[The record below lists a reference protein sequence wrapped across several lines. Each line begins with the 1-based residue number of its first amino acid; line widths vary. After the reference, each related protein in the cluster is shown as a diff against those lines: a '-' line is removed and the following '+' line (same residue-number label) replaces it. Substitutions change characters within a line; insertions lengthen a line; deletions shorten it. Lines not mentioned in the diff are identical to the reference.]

1 MKTIFLALLL
11 AAGLPVLATAQR
23 STMPGVVVNENG
35 TSTTLRVVKLDVSVR
50 ITGTLAV
57 TTMDMTV
64 HNLFPR
70 ILEGEFEFPITE
82 GQTISRFALDINGH
96 VRDGVVVPKEKAR
109 ATFETIIKRKIDPAL
124 MEWTRGNTFR
134 SRIYPLP
141 ANGTRRIV
149 IAYEQQLRAS
159 SDGYLYSLPFAFT
172 DTVQA
177 FSFVMD
183 VAAFGTRPVLSGS
196 DWKNVD
202 FTPNGRTYHAETHL
216 KNAVIDRLFQCL
228 IPVRSGTTFTAV
240 NDFDGQKYFATF
252 LGIPSQRTR
261 RSAPSRITLAW
272 DASLSGTKRDIDKEL
287 NVLDNFFRLYPNV
300 EVTLAPFAISTL
312 PAQKFRVTSGNWS
325 ALRTVLRSTVYDGG
339 TQFAIAPL
347 ARGGTDLYLLF
358 SDGISTF
365 GAAATPPSD
374 AEVITIASSTTA
386 NHALLSDIARRSGG
400 SYLNLAEGTI
410 DDAVDLLAYRPVRLA
425 SVRIEQGD
433 VDGLYPVGGQVTNDM
448 VTIGGI
454 LKSDEAVIELQF
466 ESGPG
471 TARLERVRIS
481 GREDFDSGTTVARL
495 WAHSELDRYG
505 ADPVRNEAAITAIGQ
520 RFGIVTQGTS
530 LIVLELL
537 EDYVRFN
544 IEPPASE
551 PALLAQW
558 AERRKGIRNDSLRRR
573 SLHKEEILAL
583 WDQRKQ
589 WYDRV
594 IDPYLPVTVAPHID
608 TAMITIRST
617 TDSTGAVNGNV
628 HGLITTWNGEPVS
641 GATVR
646 ILGSKRGA
654 ISRGN
659 GTFAIAN
666 MPAGSYQV
674 LVTAIGQDSI
684 TSNIDVLVG
693 HDYAINVRVPEMDP
707 RRRPLPGQY
716 LKGNSFNIRGGR
728 SIVVNGDGFNIRG
741 SRTTETQV
749 LVDGLTVTEQS
760 TDGLGSSDTTISAGM
775 PIPLATEVVQAQT
788 GGFGAEYGN
797 AIDGVVNTAIPAKAT
812 DSRSNAIARRY
823 SEVSGVGLS
832 GKGSTVKGS
841 PVTTTPGD
849 SKKERATSGSIMLI
863 DSDSST
869 SYLSAMKNAK
879 PADAYRVYLT
889 LRPQYEN
896 SPQFYLDAADILRSK
911 GRMDEALR
919 VLSNIAELKAED
931 HEQLRVLASRLLQ
944 LGHADLAVLMYEDVL
959 RIRGE
964 EPQSYRDLGLALA
977 AAKRYPDAIRYL
989 YAVVDRPWDN
999 RFPEVELIALN
1010 ELNHLVAKNGL
1021 SVDTT
1026 VVDPR
1031 FIGSM
1036 PVDVRIVLAW
1046 DADNTDVDMWV
1057 TDPSGEKCFYGHRET
1072 SIGGRI
1078 SRDLTGGYGPEEFLL
1093 KNAAKGAYKV
1103 QANYYSNSRQRASG
1117 PATIQLEL
1125 YTHYG
1130 KPNETKKTI
1139 TLPLNSNKQTLDIG
1153 TLMME

>member
-1 MKTIFLALLL
+1 MNTIFLALLL
-11 AAGLPVLATAQR
+11 AASLPALAMAQR
-23 STMPGVVVNENG
+23 PTMPGVVVNENG

-64 HNLFPR
+64 HNPFPR
-70 ILEGEFEFPITE
+70 VLEGEFEFPITE

-109 ATFETIIKRKIDPAL
+109 ATFETIIKRKVDPAL

-149 IAYEQQLRAS
+149 VAYEQQLRAS

-216 KNAVIDRLFQCL
+216 KDAVIDRLFQCL
-228 IPVRSGTTFTAV
+228 IPVTSGRTFTAV

-261 RSAPSRITLAW
+261 RNAPGRITLAW
-272 DASLSGTKRDIDKEL
+272 DASLSGMKRDIDKEL
-287 NVLDNFFRLYPNV
+287 NVLDNLFRLYPNV
-300 EVTLAPFAISTL
+300 DVTLAPFAISAL
-312 PAQKFRVTSGNWS
+312 PVQKFRITSGNWS
-325 ALRTVLRSTVYDGG
+325 ALRTALRSMVYDGG

-358 SDGISTF
+358 TDGITTF
-365 GAAATPPSD
+365 GAAAAPPSD
-374 AEVITIASSTTA
+374 AEVITIASSATA
-386 NHALLSDIARRSGG
+386 NHALMSDIARRSGG

-425 SVRIEQGD
+425 SVRVEQGD

-448 VTIGGI
+448 ITVGGI
-454 LKSDEAVIELQF
+454 MKSDEAVIELQF

-471 TARLERVRIS
+471 TTRLERVRIS
-481 GREDFDSGTTVARL
+481 GREDFDSGTAIARL
-495 WAHSELDRYG
+495 WAHNELDRYG
-505 ADPVRNEAAITAIGQ
+505 ADPVRNEAAITSIGQ

-544 IEPPASE
+544 IAPPANEST
-551 PALLAQW
+551 LLAQW
-558 AERRKGIRNDSLRRR
+558 TERRKGIVDDSVRRR
-573 SLHKEEILAL
+573 SLHKEEMLAL
-583 WDQRKQ
+583 WNQRKE

-594 IDPYLPVTVAPHID
+594 FEPYMPPVANIPMR
-608 TAMITIRST
+608 AS
-617 TDSTGAVNGNV
+617 DSTAFTFKTPVPLRNRNGNTGTV
-628 HGLITTWNGEPVS
+628 RGLVTGTDGKPVA

-646 ILGSKRGA
+646 ILGTTRGGLTR
-654 ISRGN
+654 SN
-659 GTFAIAN
+659 GTYYITGVPAGAHTVRIN
-666 MPAGSYQV
+666 MPASGMMRDTVSTSLTVLSGHEQTIDARFQRRTIDFYEALGSADVQEG
-674 LVTAIGQDSI
+674 TASRQKMGRFKNFS
-684 TSNIDVLVG
+684 G
-693 HDYAINVRVPEMDP
+693 GFNVRRSRTADIQVRTQAVEMTNEVDYMAVGSGNAVPAPAVHAEESVP
-707 RRRPLPGQY
+707 ALTTPLPA
-716 LKGNSFNIRGGR
+716 SAPE
-728 SIVVNGDGFNIRG
+728 
-741 SRTTETQV
+741 TTDA
-749 LVDGLTVTEQS
+749 L
-760 TDGLGSSDTTISAGM
+760 M
-775 PIPLATEVVQAQT
+775 
-788 GGFGAEYGN
+788 
-797 AIDGVVNTAIPAKAT
+797 PAKPASKR
-812 DSRSNAIARRY
+812 DAEAERRNGKDL
-823 SEVSGVGLS
+823 SAHDDKTQANDVSAKA
-832 GKGSTVKGS
+832 GK
-841 PVTTTPGD
+841 
-849 SKKERATSGSIMLI
+849 IMLI

-869 SYLSAMKNAK
+869 SYLAAMKNAK

-896 SPQFYLDAADILRSK
+896 SPQFYLDAADILRAK
-911 GRMDEALR
+911 GRLDEALR

-977 AAKRYPDAIRYL
+977 AAKRYPEAIGYL
-989 YAVVDRPWDN
+989 YAVVDRTWDN
-999 RFPEVELIALN
+999 RFPEIEMIALN
-1010 ELNHLVAKNGL
+1010 ELNHLIVKNGL

-1031 FIGSM
+1031 FVGNM

-1093 KNAAKGAYKV
+1093 KNAAKGVYKV
-1103 QANYYSNSRQRASG
+1103 QANYFSNSRQRASG

-1139 TLPLNSNKQTLDIG
+1139 TLPLSSNKQTLDIG

>member
-11 AAGLPVLATAQR
+11 AASLPVLATAQR

-64 HNLFPR
+64 HNPFPR

-109 ATFETIIKRKIDPAL
+109 ATFETIIKRKVDPAL

-172 DTVQA
+172 DTVRT

-216 KNAVIDRLFQCL
+216 ENAVIDRLFQCL
-228 IPVRSGTTFTAV
+228 IPVTSGKTFTAV
-240 NDFDGQKYFATF
+240 NDFDGRKYFATF

-261 RSAPSRITLAW
+261 RIAPSRITLAW
-272 DASLSGTKRDIDKEL
+272 DASLSGMKRDIDKEL

-300 EVTLAPFAISTL
+300 DVTLAPFAIGAL
-312 PAQKFRVTSGNWS
+312 PVQKFRITSGNWS
-325 ALRTVLRSTVYDGG
+325 ALRTALRSMVYDGG

-365 GAAATPPSD
+365 GAASAPPGD

-386 NHALLSDIARRSGG
+386 NHASLSDIARRSGG

-410 DDAVDLLAYRPVRLA
+410 DDAVDLLAYRPIRLA
-425 SVRIEQGD
+425 SVRVEQGD

-448 VTIGGI
+448 ITVGGI

-471 TARLERVRIS
+471 TARLERIRIS

-537 EDYVRFN
+537 DDYVRFN
-544 IEPPASE
+544 IAPPASE

-558 AERRKGIRNDSLRRR
+558 TERRKGIVDDSVRRR
-573 SLHKEEILAL
+573 SLHKEEMLAL
-583 WDQRKQ
+583 WNQRRQ
-589 WYDRV
+589 WYDKV
-594 IDPYLPVTVAPHID
+594 FEPYVPPVAHIP
-608 TAMITIRST
+608 MREP
-617 TDSTGAVNGNV
+617 DSTAFTFKTPVPLKTRNGTTGILR
-628 HGLITTWNGEPVS
+628 GLVTGTDGKPVS

-646 ILGSKRGA
+646 ILGTTRGGLT
-654 ISRGN
+654 RNN
-659 GTFAIAN
+659 GTYYITNVPAGDYTVRIN
-666 MPAGSYQV
+666 MPVNGVVRDTVSTNLTV
-674 LVTAIGQDSI
+674 LPGHEQTVDARFRRGVIDFYE
-684 TSNIDVLVG
+684 SNG
-693 HDYAINVRVPEMDP
+693 AMD
-707 RRRPLPGQY
+707 RERPLPAASA
-716 LKGNSFNIRGGR
+716 KGN
-728 SIVVNGDGFNIRG
+728 GFNIRG
-741 SRTTETQV
+741 SRASGTVVRTQAVEITDQLSDGFAAGSGNAAAPVVEAEVSLRADDVTLTETARA
-749 LVDGLTVTEQS
+749 LTTPLPAAPE
-760 TDGLGSSDTTISAGM
+760 SSDALM
-775 PIPLATEVVQAQT
+775 
-788 GGFGAEYGN
+788 
-797 AIDGVVNTAIPAKAT
+797 PAKSSRNREGTT
-812 DSRSNAIARRY
+812 DR
-823 SEVSGVGLS
+823 L
-832 GKGSTVKGS
+832 
-841 PVTTTPGD
+841 
-849 SKKERATSGSIMLI
+849 KKEATAATTSGRIMLI
-863 DSDSST
+863 DSDSTT
-869 SYLSAMKNAK
+869 SYLSAMKAAK
-879 PADAYRVYLT
+879 PADAYRIYLT

-911 GRMDEALR
+911 GRLDEALR
-919 VLSNIAELKAED
+919 VISNIAELKAED

-999 RFPEVELIALN
+999 RFPEVEMIALN

-1031 FIGSM
+1031 FIGNM

-1072 SIGGRI
+1072 TIGGRI

-1103 QANYYSNSRQRASG
+1103 QANYYGNSRQRASG

-1139 TLPLNSNKQTLDIG
+1139 TLPLTGNRQTLDIG

>member
-1 MKTIFLALLL
+1 MNTIFLALLL
-11 AAGLPVLATAQR
+11 AASLPFIAVAQR

-35 TSTTLRVVKLDVSVR
+35 TSTTLRIVKLDVSVR

-64 HNLFPR
+64 HNPFPR

-159 SDGYLYSLPFAFT
+159 SDGYLYSLPFSFT

-228 IPVRSGTTFTAV
+228 IPVTSGKTFTAV

-252 LGIPSQRTR
+252 LGIPSQRAR

-272 DASLSGTKRDIDKEL
+272 DASLSGMKRDIDKEL
-287 NVLDNFFRLYPNV
+287 NVLDNLFRLYPNID
-300 EVTLAPFAISTL
+300 VTLAPFAINAL
-312 PAQKFRVTSGNWS
+312 PVQKFRITSGNWS
-325 ALRTVLRSTVYDGG
+325 ALRTALRAMIYDGG

-358 SDGISTF
+358 SDGITTF
-365 GAAATPPSD
+365 GVAAAPPSD
-374 AEVITIASSTTA
+374 AEVITVASSTTA
-386 NHALLSDIARRSGG
+386 NHALLSDVARRSGG

-425 SVRIEQGD
+425 SVRVEQGD
-433 VDGLYPVGGQVTNDM
+433 VDGLYPMGGQVTNDM
-448 VTIGGI
+448 ITVGGI
-454 LKSDEAVIELQF
+454 MRSDEAVIELQF

-471 TARLERVRIS
+471 ATRLERIRIS
-481 GREDFDSGTTVARL
+481 GREDFDSGTTIARL
-495 WAHSELDRYG
+495 WAHNELDRYG
-505 ADPVRNEAAITAIGQ
+505 ADPVRNEAAITSIGQ
-520 RFGIVTQGTS
+520 RFGIVTPGTS

-551 PALLAQW
+551 PTLLAQW
-558 AERRKGIRNDSLRRR
+558 TERRKGIVDDSVRRR
-573 SLHKEEILAL
+573 SLHKEEMLAL
-583 WDQRKQ
+583 WNQRKQ

-594 IDPYLPVTVAPHID
+594 FEPYVPPVANIPSQVSDSASFTMKSPVPIKNGKGANGVLRGRI
-608 TAMITIRST
+608 
-617 TDSTGAVNGNV
+617 TDSDNKP
-628 HGLITTWNGEPVS
+628 IP
-641 GATVR
+641 GATIR
-646 ILGSKRGA
+646 ILGTTQGA
-654 ISRGN
+654 RTRTN
-659 GTFAIAN
+659 GTYYIPN
-666 MPAGSYQV
+666 VPAGSYTIRIERPV
-674 LVTAIGQDSI
+674 NGSAVSTSI
-684 TSNIDVLVG
+684 TVVSGHEQALDARFQRRIIDFYESNGGVS
-693 HDYAINVRVPEMDP
+693 A
-707 RRRPLPGQY
+707 
-716 LKGNSFNIRGGR
+716 KGNGFNVRGGR
-728 SIVVNGDGFNIRG
+728 MAKVLDGNGFNIRG
-741 SRTTETQV
+741 SRAADAVVRTQAVETTDLASE
-749 LVDGLTVTEQS
+749 GLAV
-760 TDGLGSSDTTISAGM
+760 GS
-775 PIPLATEVVQAQT
+775 
-788 GGFGAEYGN
+788 GN
-797 AIDGVVNTAIPAKAT
+797 AAARPTVRVEDAEEYAKANDMYMEMT
-812 DSRSNAIARRY
+812 PAVVSPASPGTA
-823 SEVSGVGLS
+823 EVSDALLPARTPRNRENVDDRR
-832 GKGSTVKGS
+832 GKND
-841 PVTTTPGD
+841 VT
-849 SKKERATSGSIMLI
+849 TSGSITLI
-863 DSDSST
+863 DSDSAT

-879 PADAYRVYLT
+879 PADAYRIYLT

-977 AAKRYPDAIRYL
+977 AAKRYSEAIRYL
-989 YAVVDRPWDN
+989 YAVVERPWDS
-999 RFPEVELIALN
+999 RFPEVEMIALN

-1031 FIGSM
+1031 FIGNM

-1093 KNAAKGAYKV
+1093 KNAAKGTYKV
-1103 QANYYSNSRQRASG
+1103 QANYFGNSRQRASG

-1130 KPNETKKTI
+1130 KSNETKKTI
-1139 TLPLNSNKQTLDIG
+1139 TLPLTSNKQTLDIG